1 MVAVAD
7 QKRAYLC
14 GLAAVLL
21 WSTVASAFK
30 ITLRYMDYAELLFW
44 ASCAST
50 GALGVLVVA
59 QGKVGQVL
67 RSRPTDY
74 ARSLTLGALNPL
86 LYYLILFKAYQLLP
100 AQEAQALNYTWALT
114 LTWLSIPLLGQ
125 RIGRRDLAAGLICY
139 AGVLVISTRG
149 EIWTL
154 RFSDPLGVALALSST
169 VVWAFYWIYNTRD
182 ERDPVVRLFLNFA
195 LSLPLALGCVL
206 LMGQWRAPAW
216 PGLLG
221 AAVHRPLRNGDYIC
235 PVAVGAALRG
245 KHRQGR
251 QPNLYLPVLLPS
263 ADSLR
268 AGRVDSLGDPSGT
281 CAHRRRPALPAKG
294 KRCGQDVT
302 IFLVVCRKIT
312 IILI

>member
-1 MVAVAD
+1 MVVAD

-14 GLAAVLL
+14 GLASVLL

-74 ARSLTLGALNPL
+74 ARSLALGALNPL

-154 RFSDPLGVALALSST
+154 RFSDPLGVALALGST

-182 ERDPVVRLFLNFA
+182 KRDPVVRLFLNFA
-195 LSLPLALGCVL
+195 LSLPLTLGCVL

-221 AAVHRPLRNGDYIC
+221 AAYIGLFEMGITY
-235 PVAVGAALRG
+235 VLWQWALRYAENTS
-245 KHRQGR
+245 R
-251 QPNLYLPVLLPS
+251 S
-263 ADSLR
+263 A
-268 AGRVDSLGDPSGT
+268 T
-281 CAHRRRPALPAKG
+281 
-294 KRCGQDVT
+294 
-302 IFLVVCRKIT
+302 
-312 IILI
+312 

>member
-1 MVAVAD
+1 MAVAD

-30 ITLRYMDYAELLFW
+30 ITLRYMDYAELLLW

-67 RSRPTDY
+67 RSRPVACT
-74 ARSLTLGALNPL
+74 RSLVLGALNPL

-125 RIGRRDLAAGLICY
+125 RIGRRDLAAGLVCY

-149 EIWTL
+149 EVWTL
-154 RFSDPLGVALALSST
+154 RFSDPLGVALALGST

-182 ERDPVVRLFLNFA
+182 QRDPVVRLFLNFA
-195 LSLPLALGCVL
+195 LSLPLVLGCVL

-221 AAVHRPLRNGDYIC
+221 AAYIGLFEMGITY
-235 PVAVGAALRG
+235 VLWQWALRYAENTAKVG
-245 KHRQGR
+245 
-251 QPNLYLPVLLPS
+251 NLIFISPFCSLVLIHFALGES
-263 ADSLR
+263 IRWATL
-268 AGRVDSLGDPSGT
+268 AGLVLIVAGLLYQQRG
-281 CAHRRRPALPAKG
+281 APARTTGP
-294 KRCGQDVT
+294 
-302 IFLVVCRKIT
+302 
-312 IILI
+312 